1 MEPQAQA
8 ARTWTLPETRLL
20 LDLIRDMGFT
30 QALTRNSYRNWH
42 VFERLCMLLG
52 RCNTHVSPWE
62 VKSHWQAL
70 KMKFFHLKSLR
81 DAGAP
86 PAVAADF
93 PFYEEMDQF
102 LTPHSKT
109 GSCKWEADSSGQ
121 CVMCPGQRAAWR
133 VLVGALIYLSLFF
146 LVSGLEGQSFQSSSV
161 YEGQAASSG
170 NQNADRRP
178 YRAMEASPGDV
189 PGDQSGPD
197 IQRLVILLYRTAR
210 QLMDMMERLSEVERQ
225 LSIQHSY
232 ICSAALQMAHQ
243 LYNASSEQ
251 HFSWNPAHNQGMP
264 SSPTLHSR
272 VLR

>member
-109 GSCKWEADSSGQ
+109 GSCKWEADSS
-121 CVMCPGQRAAWR
+121 
-133 VLVGALIYLSLFF
+133 
-146 LVSGLEGQSFQSSSV
+146 VSGLEGQSFQSSSV